1 MKNPRLS
8 FRYANAL
15 YDFSLETG
23 NVENVFRDVVQI
35 QEVISANKELKPII
49 ESPVIPKD
57 KKQNIIKGIFQEN
70 VSETTLQFFTL
81 IVKKSRIPQLLMIC
95 RQFIKIYY
103 KNHNIKEA
111 FITSAQPLSE
121 EKIQYLK
128 NYLEKASSYSFIFHL
143 SVKPKIIGGLIIK
156 IDDSFYDASI
166 QTKINKLKAEF
177 SQNAYAVGF

>member
-1 MKNPRLS
+1 MKNPRLA

-23 NVENVFRDVVQI
+23 DVENVFQDIVRI
-35 QEVISANKELKPII
+35 QETIAANKELKPVL

-57 KKQNIIKGIFQEN
+57 KKQNIIKGIFQKN
-70 VSETTLQFFTL
+70 VSEITLQFFTL
-81 IVKKSRIPQLLMIC
+81 IVKKSRVPQLLMIC
-95 RQFIKIYY
+95 KQFIKIYY

-128 NYLEKASSYSFIFHL
+128 NYLEKTFTYSFIFHL
-143 SVKPKIIGGLIIK
+143 SVNPRIIGGIIIK